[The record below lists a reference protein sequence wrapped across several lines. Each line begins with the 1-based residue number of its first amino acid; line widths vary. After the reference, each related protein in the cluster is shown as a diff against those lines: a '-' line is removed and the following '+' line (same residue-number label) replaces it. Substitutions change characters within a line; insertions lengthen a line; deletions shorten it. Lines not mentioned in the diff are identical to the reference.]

1 MNLLIFSPYYPPHTG
16 GLESHSEEFNRSLA
30 KSGVLIT
37 VFTPNLPVSTITG
50 EETIPGIHVIRYP
63 AFEIVSNFP
72 APKVWLP
79 LFWKQFLLLK
89 KTDFNF
95 VISRTRFFL
104 TSFLA
109 LAFAKWQNLPL
120 IHIEHGSDFVQLSS
134 RLKSFIAKIYDLSI
148 GRLIFRSAKINISI
162 SLAVQKFVTRFDKR
176 ASPVIYRGI
185 DFSAIDSASA
195 NETLKRRFA
204 GKIILSTVAR
214 LYHWKGISLS
224 IEAIRKLPNHI
235 RSKIVFLIVG
245 DGEDFEHLKQLSK
258 ELPVVM
264 LGRCKNEE
272 AIGVLKI
279 SDIYLHSSFPG
290 GGLSTSLLEALACG
304 IAVIATRNEGAEE
317 VIINAKNG
325 TLLGTPDSTLIQKAI
340 EDLFSD
346 AAKRQS
352 YGQIAKQTVREQFSW
367 ERTAEAYLKLLRTL

>member
-109 LAFAKWQNLPL
+109 VSYTHLTLPTN
-120 IHIEHGSDFVQLSS
+120 
-134 RLKSFIAKIYDLSI
+134 R
-148 GRLIFRSAKINISI
+148 
-162 SLAVQKFVTRFDKR
+162 
-176 ASPVIYRGI
+176 
-185 DFSAIDSASA
+185 
-195 NETLKRRFA
+195 
-204 GKIILSTVAR
+204 
-214 LYHWKGISLS
+214 
-224 IEAIRKLPNHI
+224 
-235 RSKIVFLIVG
+235 
-245 DGEDFEHLKQLSK
+245 
-258 ELPVVM
+258 
-264 LGRCKNEE
+264 
-272 AIGVLKI
+272 
-279 SDIYLHSSFPG
+279 
-290 GGLSTSLLEALACG
+290 
-304 IAVIATRNEGAEE
+304 E
-317 VIINAKNG
+317 V
-325 TLLGTPDSTLIQKAI
+325 
-340 EDLFSD
+340 
-346 AAKRQS
+346 
-352 YGQIAKQTVREQFSW
+352 
-367 ERTAEAYLKLLRTL
+367 